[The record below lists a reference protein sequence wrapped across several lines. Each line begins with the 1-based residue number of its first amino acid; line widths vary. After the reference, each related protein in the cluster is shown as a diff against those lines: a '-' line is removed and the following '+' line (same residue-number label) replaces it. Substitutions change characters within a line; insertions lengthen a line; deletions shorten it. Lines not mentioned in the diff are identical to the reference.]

1 MSRASFLLATGLS
14 VVAFALLVGLGLW
27 QMNRLAWKEALVET
41 VRTRTAQAPETLL
54 KGTWDDLDPATDE
67 YRPVQVSGVFDHAR
81 ETLIYTVLSDAKG
94 PIRGPGFWVITPL
107 MLPDGSAILVNRGF
121 VPQDEKDASRRAAGQ
136 VTGPVTVRGLLRFAE
151 EPSWFV
157 PANQPERNAWYRRVP
172 AEIAAARGLKE
183 AAPFVID
190 ADGTPNPGGL
200 PLGGQTRVE
209 FPNRH
214 LEYALTWFG
223 LAATLLGVYVAF
235 LVTWLRRRPV

>member
-1 MSRASFLLATGLS
+1 MSRASFLLATLLS

-27 QMNRLAWKEALVET
+27 QLDRLAWKEDLLET
-41 VRTRTAQAPETLL
+41 VRSRTGQPPEILQ
-54 KGTWDDLDPATDE
+54 KGSWDELTPAEDE
-67 YRPVQVSGVFDHAR
+67 YRPVQATGTFDHSR
-81 ETLIYTVLSDAKG
+81 ETLLYTVLSDGKG
-94 PIRGPGFWVITPL
+94 PLRGPGFWVITPL
-107 MLPDGSAILVNRGF
+107 MLPTGSAILVNRGF
-121 VPQDEKDASRRAAGQ
+121 VPQDNKDAATRQAGQ

-157 PANQPERNAWYRRVP
+157 PDNQPGRNAWYRRVP
-172 AEIAAARGLKE
+172 VQIAAARGLTD

-190 ADGTPNPGGL
+190 ADATPNPGGL

-235 LVTWLRRRPV
+235 FVTWLRRRPG